1 MAEVIKKQR
10 EKAMEKRLQSLRINT
25 PILLCLTQ
33 TLRRL
38 QKQEYLKRLIRK
50 DFLIAELQRQI

>member
-38 QKQEYLKRLIRK
+38 QKQEYLKGLSGKI
-50 DFLIAELQRQI
+50 F